1 MACHIGIFP
10 RNRKAGAALRIS
22 EGDYRWPR
30 SNSFTITKS
39 PDDVYTIT
47 IEDDDGQTLE
57 FEATYEQLDLIQES
71 LEEHLEDDVEDHEL
85 ADDDDDVDE
94 VDEL

>member
-1 MACHIGIFP
+1 M
-10 RNRKAGAALRIS
+10 AAL
-22 EGDYRWPR
+22 
-30 SNSFTITKS
+30 NSFTITKS

>member
-1 MACHIGIFP
+1 M
-10 RNRKAGAALRIS
+10 AAL
-22 EGDYRWPR
+22 
-30 SNSFTITKS
+30 NSFSITKS

-57 FEATYEQLDLIQES
+57 FEATYEQLDLIQEAV
-71 LEEHLEDDVEDHEL
+71 EEHLEEDVDDHEL
-85 ADDDDDVDE
+85 VDDDDADE

>member
-1 MACHIGIFP
+1 M
-10 RNRKAGAALRIS
+10 AAL
-22 EGDYRWPR
+22 
-30 SNSFTITKS
+30 NSFLITKS

-57 FEATYEQLDLIQES
+57 FEATYEQLDLIQEAV
-71 LEEHLEDDVEDHEL
+71 EEHLEEDVDDHEL
-85 ADDDDDVDE
+85 VDDDDADE